1 MSIVVENA
9 PESVVEQVT
18 EPVEETVVQENA
30 AIEEGGD
37 SPTETQEAEDVTLTI
52 PEKYAGKT
60 VEDLIKMHEHAQ
72 KLVGRQGRELGDQRK
87 LINQLV
93 DAQSQAT
100 QATETAEEPV
110 SFEDDFYSDP
120 AQAVRKEIENH
131 PEILKAKEA
140 NIQAMHNANLTKL
153 EATYPDFE
161 NIVAD
166 KGFQDWVGKSQIRMQ
181 LFRDADKNYDFNAAN
196 ELLGTWKQIS
206 MIDKTQEVKKAE
218 KVKRE
223 KALRQTSS
231 ESRSSGDSVGG
242 KKIYRRSDLINL
254 QISDPSRYA
263 QLADEIQA
271 AYAEGRV
278 K

>member
-9 PESVVEQVT
+9 PEGVAEQVT

-37 SPTETQEAEDVTLTI
+37 SPTETQAAEDVTSEI

-60 VEDLIKMHEHAQ
+60 LEDVIKMHENAQ

-87 LINQLV
+87 LINQLI

-100 QATETAEEPV
+100 QTTGTTEETE
-110 SFEDDFYSDP
+110 SFEDTFYDDP
-120 AQAVRKEIENH
+120 AKAVNSAIENH

-140 NIQAMHNANLTKL
+140 NVKAMQNANLAKL
-153 EATYPDFE
+153 EAAYPDFE
-161 NIVAD
+161 EIVAD
-166 KGFQDWVGKSQIRMQ
+166 KNFLNWIEKSPIRMQ
-181 LFRDADKNYDFNAAN
+181 LFRDADGYNFDAAD
-196 ELLGTWKQIS
+196 ELLGTWKQLS
-206 MIDKTQEVKKAE
+206 MIDKTNEVKKAE

-231 ESRSSGDSVGG
+231 ETRSSGDSVGG

-254 QISDPSRYA
+254 QVSDPTRYA
-263 QLADEIQA
+263 QLADEIQL
-271 AYAEGRV
+271 AYMEGRV